1 MGISNLFNISRTSLF
16 TYQRALS
23 IVSDNIANAN
33 NPDYNRRVVVLGTE
47 RPDYRANFTFG
58 AGVKLDH
65 VMRVS
70 NQITERQIRNANQNF
85 YSAQKKSL
93 VLSQVESLYSEPSDY
108 GLSNL
113 INKFFESWDNLSVDP
128 TSSPLRTGV
137 IQAAQQLSEK
147 IQNIHDDLTQMKSD
161 MRADAKNMVSK
172 INTLTEQLHM
182 LNKQIYEASVVGY
195 SPNDLLDKRDALLS
209 ELSQIA
215 NINVTIDKNNV
226 ANVSIGGVFAVDG
239 LHRVEFKLTQ
249 EDGKLK
255 VQTKD
260 GAATVSLRGGEL
272 KAVTEIFA
280 DKIPKYLENLDALGE
295 KIFNSV
301 NNVHIK
307 GYTNT
312 NPPQDGVQFF
322 TSFENGKL
330 EINEEILNNPNMIAV
345 SKDGS
350 NGNNEI
356 ALEIAGLRNAT
367 FDDGLTITENYSN
380 YISEIANDIQVS
392 SQDADSYNLVLA
404 QLEQQKMQY
413 SGVSTDEEMVNV
425 LKYQKSYDAAAKL
438 ITLAD
443 DLLETL
449 INLV

>member
-33 NPDYNRRVVVLGTE
+33 NPNYNRRVVVLGTE
-47 RPDYRANFTFG
+47 RPDYRASFTFG

-65 VMRVS
+65 VLRVS
-70 NQITERQIRNANQNF
+70 NEITERQIRNANQNF
-85 YSAQKKSL
+85 YSAQKQSL
-93 VLSQVESLYSEPSDY
+93 VLSQVESLYGEPSDY

-113 INKFFESWDNLSVDP
+113 INKFYESWDDLSVDP
-128 TSSPLRTGV
+128 TSAPLRTGV

-147 IQNIHDDLTQMKSD
+147 IQNIHDDLTQIQSD
-161 MRADAKNMVSK
+161 MRADAKNMVNR
-172 INTLTEQLHM
+172 INTITEQIHM

-195 SPNDLLDKRDALLS
+195 SPNDLLDKRDALLN

-215 NINVTIDKNNV
+215 NINVNIDKNNV

-239 LHRVEFKLTQ
+239 LHRVEFKVAQ

-255 VQTKD
+255 VQTED

-272 KAVTEIFA
+272 KAVTDIFA
-280 DKIPKYLENLDALGE
+280 NNIPKYLESLDALAQ
-295 KIFNSV
+295 KIFDSV
-301 NNVHIK
+301 NNVHKK

-312 NPPQDGVQFF
+312 NPPQDGVLFF
-322 TSFENGKL
+322 SSYENGKL
-330 EINEEILNNPNMIAV
+330 EINEDILDNANMIAV

-356 ALEIAGLRNAT
+356 ALEIAGLKNVT
-367 FDDGLTITENYSN
+367 YEDGLTISENYSN

-392 SQDADSYNLVLA
+392 SQDADSYNLVLS

-413 SGVSTDEEMVNV
+413 AGVSTDEEMVNV

-443 DLLETL
+443 DLLNTL

>member
-33 NPDYNRRVVVLGTE
+33 NPNYSRRLVVLGTE

-65 VMRVS
+65 VLRVS
-70 NQITERQIRNANQNF
+70 NEITERQIRNANQNF
-85 YSAQKKSL
+85 YSAQKEAQ

-113 INKFFESWDNLSVDP
+113 INKFFESWDDLSVDP
-128 TSSPLRTGV
+128 TSSPLRTSV

-147 IQNIHDDLTQMKSD
+147 IQNIHDDLTQIQSD
-161 MRADAKNMVSK
+161 MRADAQNMVSK
-172 INTLTEQLHM
+172 INTITEQIHM

-195 SPNDLLDKRDALLS
+195 SPNDLLDKRDALLN

-215 NINVTIDKNNV
+215 NINVNIDKNNV

-239 LHRVEFKLTQ
+239 LHRVEFKLAQ

-272 KAVTEIFA
+272 KAVTDIFA
-280 DKIPKYLENLDALGE
+280 EKVPKYLESLDALTQ
-295 KIFNSV
+295 KIYDSV
-301 NNVHIK
+301 NNVHKK

-312 NPPQDGVQFF
+312 NPPQDGILFF
-322 TSFENGKL
+322 TSYENGELK
-330 EINEEILNNPNMIAV
+330 INEKILENPSMIAV
-345 SKDGS
+345 SKDGT

-356 ALEIAGLRNAT
+356 ALEIAGLRNVT
-367 FDDGLTITENYSN
+367 YEDGLTISENYSN

>member
-33 NPDYNRRVVVLGTE
+33 NPNYSRRVVVLGTE
-47 RPDYRANFTFG
+47 RPDFRGQFTFG

-65 VMRVS
+65 VLRVS

-85 YSAQKKSL
+85 YSAQKESL
-93 VLSQVESLYSEPSDY
+93 VLSQVESLYAEPSDY

-113 INKFFESWDNLSVDP
+113 INKFFESWDDLSVDP
-128 TSSPLRTGV
+128 TSSPLRTSV
-137 IQAAQQLSEK
+137 IQSAQQLSEK

-161 MRADAKNMVSK
+161 MRADAKNMVNK
-172 INTLTEQLHM
+172 INTITEQIHM

-255 VQTKD
+255 VQTED

-280 DKIPKYLENLDALGE
+280 DKIPKYLESLDALAE

-312 NPPQDGVQFF
+312 NPPQDGVLFF
-322 TSFENGKL
+322 SSFENGKL
-330 EINEEILNNPNMIAV
+330 EINEEILDNPNMIAV

-356 ALEIAGLRNAT
+356 ALEIAGIRSTT
-367 FDDGLTITENYSN
+367 FEDGLTITENYSN